1 MKSNDSNKPSGNAAP
16 STPVVSRLRRVIDMS
31 DIKDTGTKSVGG
43 KFKSH
48 SAPKQERREGTS
60 KDQHKKRVKAPA
72 APKKQNIPQSQQAA
86 PKTRMPAPP
95 VEPTV
100 AAPPAATAEPITT
113 PQIQANPPKTPSAPI
128 RKSSAAHLKV
138 TRSLKATGKHQS
150 LHITDKRLHSRERI
164 KSPKFL
170 AKKLKSEP
178 VYARPNQA
186 DDKIHEALLLQSWHA
201 KKWISSIAELSPAVA
216 EQLLKSMP
224 IVQARLINHLHISC
238 GKIEATVVDQV
249 TTISLRQFTQ
259 GQWRVVIN
267 MLSDRAIF
275 TTSLLNGELP
285 EGIQDIFKQASLSLF
300 PGKMKEFSFECDCQ
314 SKMPCEHVSAL
325 LLAFAIEIEE
335 DPSQILTL
343 RGMPR
348 DELLSQLRDARS
360 DQVVDEKSKN
370 HYNYELPAQNVD
382 FSSFY
387 VSNGDFKEMSF
398 HIANTQNTLLKR
410 LGSPSVWEATIPF
423 ESAITPIIDDASH
436 EAEVL
441 SLSEKPEMAAPE
453 DQPAPKNISRAPKN
467 SAKAPKFTMPNLD
480 FVTQKLT
487 TDILETITDDP
498 VTTAEDIIRWLKT
511 RGASDI
517 RTLARR
523 TRLHKPTIEAFLNAF
538 CDAGLT
544 VADGE
549 DDKRKFSVT
558 F

>member
-1 MKSNDSNKPSGNAAP
+1 MKSNDSNKPSGNAP

-31 DIKDTGTKSVGG
+31 DIKDTGTKSAGG
-43 KFKSH
+43 KFKPH
-48 SAPKQERREGTS
+48 SGPKQERREGTP
-60 KDQHKKRVKAPA
+60 KDQHKKRVKAPN
-72 APKKQNIPQSQQAA
+72 APKKQNNPQPQQAA
-86 PKTRMPAPP
+86 PKMKAP
-95 VEPTV
+95 V
-100 AAPPAATAEPITT
+100 PPADPTTASQPAAEQQPA
-113 PQIQANPPKTPSAPI
+113 PQIQANPPQAQAAPI

-150 LHITDKRLHSRERI
+150 LHFSDKRLHSRERI
-164 KSPKFL
+164 KTPKFL

-201 KKWISSIAELSPAVA
+201 KKWVSSIAELSSSVA
-216 EQLLKSMP
+216 DQLLKSMP
-224 IVQARLINHLHISC
+224 IVQARLINNLNITC

-249 TTISLRQFTQ
+249 TTISLRQFTS

-314 SKMPCEHVSAL
+314 SKMPCEHASAL
-325 LLAFAIEIEE
+325 LLAFAIELEE
-335 DPSQILTL
+335 DPSLILTL

-382 FSSFY
+382 FANFY
-387 VSNGDFKEMSF
+387 VSNGDFKDMSF

-410 LGSPSVWEATIPF
+410 LGTPSEWHATIPF
-423 ESAITPIIDDASH
+423 ESAISPIIEAASR
-436 EAEVL
+436 EAEAL
-441 SLSEKPEMAAPE
+441 SLSEKPEMAIPE
-453 DQPAPKNISRAPKN
+453 DQPSQKPMSRAPKN
-467 SAKAPKFTMPNLD
+467 SAKAPKFTMPDLE
-480 FVTQKLT
+480 FITQKLT
-487 TDILETITDDP
+487 PEILETITDDP

-544 VADGE
+544 VVDGE